1 VSCWTACST
10 RNCRATPKRRLTLSN
25 DEAYDLAMEVAT
37 GRLDDVEPIADRL
50 RTSTSTWT

>member
-1 VSCWTACST
+1 
-10 RNCRATPKRRLTLSN
+10 
-25 DEAYDLAMEVAT
+25 MEVAT